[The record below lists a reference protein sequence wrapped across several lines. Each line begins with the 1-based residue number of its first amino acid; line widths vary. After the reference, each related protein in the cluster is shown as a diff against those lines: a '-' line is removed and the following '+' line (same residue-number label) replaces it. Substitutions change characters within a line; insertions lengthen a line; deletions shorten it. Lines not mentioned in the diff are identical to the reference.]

1 MKEKVK
7 IVLLLIV
14 FILMLI
20 GIKFLTDGKNNTNNI
35 ANLETEQEINE
46 GGESMNVTV
55 VNNENFEKEVLQEDK
70 PVLIDFYA
78 DWCGPCK
85 MLSPVVEE
93 IANENENIKVV
104 KLNVDE
110 AQDLAI
116 QYGVMSIPT
125 LVVIKNGEETNRNVG
140 VISKEE
146 ILQLINN

>member
-1 MKEKVK
+1 
-7 IVLLLIV
+7 
-14 FILMLI
+14 
-20 GIKFLTDGKNNTNNI
+20 
-35 ANLETEQEINE
+35 
-46 GGESMNVTV
+46 MNVTV